1 MSSTIQMPHIALLQ
15 KLPEALLPWY
25 QAHKRVLPWR
35 ENTDPYRVWV
45 SEIMLQQTRVDTVIP
60 YYLRFL
66 EELPTIKD
74 LADAEEEKLLK
85 LWEGLGYYSRV
96 RNMQRAA
103 RQICRDFGGVFPSDP
118 KDVGSLVGIGPYTV
132 GAICSI
138 AFEAATPAVDGNV
151 LRVISRID
159 ENSSNI
165 ADTAY
170 KKAVTEALRQVY
182 PKPGQRG
189 DFTQSLMELGATVC
203 LPNGAPQCSC
213 CPAKDFCQAY
223 RHGSW
228 QQYPVLAKK
237 PERKIQHMTVFL
249 LQCEDCIA
257 VCKRPK
263 TGLLAGMWQLPNT
276 LQKASTSTVEKW
288 LENNAIQEKPIGK
301 PMTAKHIFTHIE
313 WQMKCYT
320 VHCKEKY
327 SGFYWASRAELG
339 SSVAMPSAFKKL
351 LKEI

>member
-1 MSSTIQMPHIALLQ
+1 MSSNVQKPHITLLQ
-15 KLPEALLPWY
+15 KLPAALLPWY
-25 QAHKRVLPWR
+25 QTHKRVLPWR
-35 ENTDPYRVWV
+35 ENTDPYRIWV

-66 EELPTIKD
+66 KELPTIES
-74 LADAEEEKLLK
+74 LANAEEEKLLK

-103 RQICRDFGGVFPSDP
+103 RQICQDFGGVFPSNP
-118 KDVGSLVGIGPYTV
+118 KEVGTLVGIGPYTV

-165 ADTAY
+165 AETAY
-170 KKAVTEALRQVY
+170 KKAVTEALQQVY
-182 PKPGQRG
+182 PEPGRRG

-203 LPNGAPQCSC
+203 LPNGAPKCLD
-213 CPAKDFCQAY
+213 CPAKEFCKANQ
-223 RHGSW
+223 HGSW

-237 PERKIQHMTVFL
+237 PQRKVQHMAVFL
-249 LQCEDCIA
+249 LLCEDCIA
-257 VCKRPK
+257 VCKRNE

-276 LQKASTSTVEKW
+276 PQKAGEKTVSAW
-288 LENNAIQEKPIGK
+288 LEKHKIIEKPIGK
-301 PMTAKHIFTHIE
+301 PKVAKHVFTHIE
-313 WQMKCYT
+313 WQMNCYT
-320 VHCKEKY
+320 LHCKTKY
-327 SGFYWASRAELG
+327 SDFYWASRAELG